1 MTQGIVL
8 SIITV
13 VTDIISDLLR
23 KPAKM
28 KTFYRNSNLGEIV
41 ISIPLILLWKVKI
54 KRQQK
59 ILVGIFLCL
68 NVCMIIIAIIRV
80 SGFVKKNTFDIVW
93 ISFWH
98 HFEGAVAIMMVSLTA
113 FRSMLGINALK
124 AREKE
129 RMERSWF
136 SNRPKLP
143 ARYFKKET
151 QDESNSQQLPSIPG
165 ATLTGMRT
173 LINDSGIWNE
183 SKAIEITNKLEKGW
197 PKTASPEPQ
206 EFELAHLSTEL
217 EYLEETNSAKASDFV

>member
-1 MTQGIVL
+1 MTQGIIL

-23 KPAKM
+23 KPAKI
-28 KTFYRNSNLGEIV
+28 KPFYQNSNLGEIV
-41 ISIPLILLWKVKI
+41 ISITLILLWNVKI

-59 ILVGIFLCL
+59 IFVGIFLCL
-68 NVCMIIIAIIRV
+68 NVCMIIIAIIRI

-98 HFEGAVAIMMVSLTA
+98 HLEGAVAIMMVSLTA
-113 FRSMLGINALK
+113 FRSMLGVNSLK

-136 SNRPKLP
+136 SNRPKLL

-173 LINDSGIWNE
+173 FINHNGIWNE
-183 SKAIEITNKLEKGW
+183 SKAIEITNKSEKGW

-217 EYLEETNSAKASDFV
+217 EFLDETKSARASDFV